1 MNGSKAHKKT
11 KNISINN
18 VNEVQHQQ
26 VTEVSKEDGD
36 FLTLLYSPQPLPS
49 PENTALKAN
58 YSIRTGNT
66 VSEYQDIADTECNQH
81 ITQIDSAQDK
91 REYGDDNYICGCGC
105 ESCCGCGHDL

>member
-1 MNGSKAHKKT
+1 MNGNKGQKKT
-11 KNISINN
+11 KNISMANES
-18 VNEVQHQQ
+18 EVQHQQ
-26 VTEVSKEDGD
+26 ITDVSKEDGD
-36 FLTLLYSPQPLPS
+36 FLTLLYSPQPS

-66 VSEYQDIADTECNQH
+66 VAEYQDIANTECNRH
-81 ITQIDSAQDK
+81 IMQIDAAQDK